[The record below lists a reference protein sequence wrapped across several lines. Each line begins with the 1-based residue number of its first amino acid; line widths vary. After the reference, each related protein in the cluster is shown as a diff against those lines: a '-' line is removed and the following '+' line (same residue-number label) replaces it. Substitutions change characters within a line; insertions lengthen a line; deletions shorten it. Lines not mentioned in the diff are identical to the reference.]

1 MTALSLRL
9 LCALLLCVAPPAATT
24 VPGAAEG
31 ACDTRQDEACFARRP
46 RGGHEERFASLAD
59 LYVDSS
65 GEEDDDTATSTI
77 AITAAASASS
87 SSSAASSSSAS
98 FSSPAS
104 ATSAHRLLTAHGVA
118 VFPRAIDVLLT
129 RRCRA
134 ESEHRFVGL
143 ARGVQARG
151 TNPYSPSTSTAA
163 RFCFKEICSHDPRR
177 YNFRVAPRESPCVAR
192 AIAGRPPWRR
202 AVAALLGEDA
212 RLLYS
217 GYVLWRTIP
226 TQWCVCP
233 AAVPSLR
240 SFQPHLYQ

>member
-9 LCALLLCVAPPAATT
+9 LCALLLCVAPPAATRTT
-24 VPGAAEG
+24 VQGAAEG
-31 ACDTRQDEACFARRP
+31 TCDTRQGEECLVRRP
-46 RGGHEERFASLAD
+46 RGGHEERLASLAD

-65 GEEDDDTATSTI
+65 GEEGDTATSTI
-77 AITAAASASS
+77 AITAASASASASASTSSSSSSSSVSS
-87 SSSAASSSSAS
+87 SSSAST
-98 FSSPAS
+98 AS
-104 ATSAHRLLTAHGVA
+104 AQRLLTAHGVA
-118 VFPRAIDVLLT
+118 VFPRAINVLLT

-134 ESEHRFVGL
+134 ESEHRFEGL

-151 TNPYSPSTSTAA
+151 TNPTDPYSPSTSTAA

-177 YNFRVAPRESPCVAR
+177 YNLRVAPRESPCVAR

-217 GYVLWRTIP
+217 G
-226 TQWCVCP
+226 
-233 AAVPSLR
+233 
-240 SFQPHLYQ
+240 